1 MATRRWV
8 IGAAGLVCAIGFATQ
23 LPAAA
28 VAPSPAQ
35 ALGLTPIQSLVE
47 YTTPTKDEAAQC
59 TIRPEKENGITS
71 WVVRNKQGEVLRKF
85 ADTNSDNVV
94 DEWCYFQNG
103 IEVYRDID
111 SNFNGKADEY
121 RWFNTAGTRWGI
133 DKNEDG
139 KIDSWKIISP
149 HEVAEQVVFAL
160 KTRDQAR
167 FDLLLLSSGDLNDL
181 GLGKSRQEAISAT
194 VKEASANFAKLLD
207 EQKIVT
213 SDSRYVDFGS
223 AKPGLIPAGTDGST
237 KDVFICDNSTA
248 LIQSGEKHEQVFLGT
263 LVLAGDAWRLID
275 VPVVGTDNQRAT
287 PGFLALNTQ
296 GPASAGG
303 EGGPSEEMQAQMKIL
318 EDLDKKGDGSTPEE
332 ISAGIDQR
340 VDAMQ
345 KLADM
350 TQGKDREQWYRQMI
364 DVLSVAIQSGSNP
377 NASERLQQ
385 LQQKL
390 TDDKGDDDLISHA
403 MFQGMWARFAADQ
416 RQPNADVA
424 KLQDQWVNDL
434 KKFVEEHPKS
444 SDAAEALLQLGFYQ
458 EIIGKAEEATKWYQ
472 QLVTDFPKARQ
483 AERAAGSIRRLT
495 SQGKPMTL
503 RGNDIQGGQIDLAQY
518 RGKVVLIQY
527 WANWCEPC
535 KQDMVL
541 LKDFYAKRGGREFD
555 IVSVCLDNDANSAKA
570 FLAQNKFPWKC
581 VHEPGGLDGRLA
593 NEMGVMTLPLMLLV
607 DQNGNV
613 VNSNIHVAELDS
625 ELAKLA
631 KPAAAVGAAN
641 TLRAAPPKPR

>member
-1 MATRRWV
+1 MTARRWATRV
-8 IGAAGLVCAIGFATQ
+8 AIAIVTIGIGVRSVSAAD
-23 LPAAA
+23 
-28 VAPSPAQ
+28 APSPVQ
-35 ALGLTPIQSLVE
+35 ALALTPIQSLVE
-47 YTTPTKDEAAQC
+47 YTIPSKEEGAQC
-59 TIRPEKENGITS
+59 TIRPEKENNITS
-71 WVVRNKQGEVLRKF
+71 WVVRNKQGEVLRRF

-94 DEWCYFQNG
+94 DQWCYFQNG
-103 IEVYRDID
+103 LEVYRDID

-167 FDLLLLSSGDLNDL
+167 FDLLVAKPNELSEL
-181 GLGKSRQEAISAT
+181 GLGKARQDSISAT
-194 VKEASANFAKLLD
+194 AKEATAGFAKLVD

-223 AKPGLIPAGTDGST
+223 ARPGLIPTGTDGSS
-237 KDVFICDNSTA
+237 KDVLICDNSTA

-263 LVLAGDAWRLID
+263 LVLVGDAWKMID

-287 PGFLALNTQ
+287 PGFLAISTQ
-296 GPASAGG
+296 AAPNGGG
-303 EGGPSEEMQAQMKIL
+303 ENGPSEEMQAQMKIL
-318 EDLDKKGDGSTPEE
+318 EDLDKKGDSGTPVE
-332 ISAGIDQR
+332 IAAGIDQR
-340 VDAMQ
+340 VDAMLR
-345 KLADM
+345 LAEM
-350 TQGKDREQWYRQMI
+350 TQGKDREQWYRQAI
-364 DVLSVAIQSGSNP
+364 DVLGVAIQSGTNP
-377 NASERLQQ
+377 NADAQLQQ
-385 LQQKL
+385 LEKKL
-390 TDDKGDDDLISHA
+390 TDEKADDDLIGHA
-403 MFQGMWARFAADQ
+403 IFQGMWAKFAADQ

-424 KLQDQWVNDL
+424 KLQEQWVNDL
-434 KKFVEEHPKS
+434 KKFVAEHPKS
-444 SDAAEALLQLGFYQ
+444 NDAAEALLQLGFYQ
-458 EIIGKAEEATKWYQ
+458 EIIGKGDEATKWYQ
-472 QLVTDFPKARQ
+472 QLVSDFPKARQ
-483 AERAAGSIRRLT
+483 AERAAGSIRRLN

-503 RGNDIQGGQIDLAQY
+503 QGTDIQGGQINLAQY
-518 RGKVVLIQY
+518 RGKVVLVQY
-527 WANWCEPC
+527 WATWCEPC

-555 IVSVCLDNDANSAKA
+555 IISVCLDNDVNSAKA

-581 VHEPGGLDGRLA
+581 AQEPGGLDGRLA

-607 DQNGNV
+607 DQSGNI
-613 VNSNIHVAELDS
+613 VNSNIHVAELDG

-641 TLRAAPPKPR
+641 SLRAAPPKPR

>member
-1 MATRRWV
+1 MTARCWATRV
-8 IGAAGLVCAIGFATQ
+8 AITIVTIGIGVRAVSAAD
-23 LPAAA
+23 
-28 VAPSPAQ
+28 APSPVQ
-35 ALGLTPIQSLVE
+35 ALALTPIQSLVE
-47 YTTPTKDEAAQC
+47 YTIPSKEEGAQC
-59 TIRPEKENGITS
+59 TIRPEKENNITS
-71 WVVRNKQGEVLRKF
+71 WVVRNKQGEVLRRF

-160 KTRDQAR
+160 KARDQAR
-167 FDLLLLSSGDLNDL
+167 FDLLLVKPNELSEL
-181 GLGKSRQEAISAT
+181 GLGKARQDSISAT
-194 VKEASANFAKLLD
+194 AKEATAGFAKLVD

-223 AKPGLIPAGTDGST
+223 ARPGLIPAGTDGST

-263 LVLAGDAWRLID
+263 LVLVGDAWKMID

-287 PGFLALNTQ
+287 PGFLAMNTQ
-296 GPASAGG
+296 AAPNAGG
-303 EGGPSEEMQAQMKIL
+303 DNGPSEEMQAQMKIL
-318 EDLDKKGDGSTPEE
+318 EDLDKKGDAGTPVE
-332 ISAGIDQR
+332 IAAGIDQR
-340 VDAMQ
+340 VEAML
-345 KLADM
+345 KLAEM
-350 TQGKDREQWYRQMI
+350 TQGKDREQWYRQAT
-364 DVLSVAIQSGSNP
+364 DVLGVAIQSGTNP
-377 NASERLQQ
+377 KAPAQLQQ
-385 LQQKL
+385 LQKKL
-390 TDDKGDDDLISHA
+390 EDEKADDDLIGHA
-403 MFQGMWARFAADQ
+403 IFQGMWAQFAANQ

-424 KLQDQWVNDL
+424 KLQEQWVSDL

-444 SDAAEALLQLGFYQ
+444 NDAAEALLQLGFYQ
-458 EIIGKAEEATKWYQ
+458 EIIGKGDEATKWYQ
-472 QLVTDFPKARQ
+472 QLVTNFPKVRQ
-483 AERAAGSIRRLT
+483 AERAAGSIRRLN
-495 SQGKPMTL
+495 SLGKPMTL
-503 RGNDIQGGQIDLAQY
+503 QGSDIQGGQINLAQY
-518 RGKVVLIQY
+518 RGKVVLVQY
-527 WANWCEPC
+527 WATWCEPC

-555 IVSVCLDNDANSAKA
+555 IISVCLDSDVNSAKA

-581 VHEPGGLDGRLA
+581 AQEPGGLDGRLA

-607 DQNGNV
+607 DQSGNI
-613 VNSNIHVAELDS
+613 VNPNIHVAELDG

-641 TLRAAPPKPR
+641 SLRATPPKPR